1 MICSGATARVNITQ
15 KPLSLRS
22 VPKSPQV
29 MHLNKQFNPLFF
41 AITLIF
47 IICGGVKVAP
57 VSAADNHPELDN
69 LTNYPRIERFEQGS
83 VQVDFPTIDTWPDF
97 RFLRAWLPVEVTLNG
112 DSKARI
118 GSAYVQA
125 STDIDFEQRTVAI
138 SDLKVLKTR
147 FSDENESET
156 RGELISKAF
165 QGRESIVP
173 LDVLL
178 RLLPE
183 DFEIPG
189 QTTNVPVLNFEPP
202 AIVVSEK
209 PLKLLS
215 IDKEPVRAPLEGT
228 DLEYVVNTNW
238 NVFYYRPD
246 EQWYVLNE
254 KAWQQNNYLADG
266 GWTTTD
272 SLPADFDKLALND
285 AWPEVQ
291 KALPARQPENPPL
304 PFLISLEETEL
315 ILLDG
320 APRLS
325 AIDATGI
332 SYVTNTQSDLF
343 KTGDRWYF
351 LVSGR
356 WFSNT
361 SLSGQWQA
369 VKDLPDAFAQIPVKH
384 QKGHVLYSV
393 PGTRQAKLALIEAAL
408 PRRMSVA
415 KSSAA
420 KLEVSWIGEPRFEAI
435 ENTQLQ
441 RGLNTPFQVIKHNNF
456 YYLCYE
462 GAWYLSESPAGAWK
476 VAMQV
481 PDEIYRI
488 PASDPAYNVTFV
500 TLDSVQPEA
509 QDHVNYSYS
518 SGYKGSFS
526 TRVSVVYGTGWYR
539 PSSVYW
545 DSANGPAYW
554 NYGRTYGYNVG
565 YQPVGAYYGHRGGY
579 YGRWGYG
586 PYRGWGGYGPYG
598 GWGYSRTTMIIESP
612 TVNYTQGYGSAWEG
626 PMQTTPGDPSK
637 SKEQSLERY
646 LPKKKADG
654 TEKFV
659 HTDKSSGAG
668 PARIS
673 AASLYAGATLSSN
686 RYSGPD
692 GKVYQREDK
701 EWRHYDDGNWDT
713 MQAIAREQPVEARPK
728 QRPNPEDYER
738 YLPAHKR
745 TLSRSE
751 LDRQEM
757 ARIEGMDQ
765 YSEYRMKQ
773 ESKQQ

>member
-1 MICSGATARVNITQ
+1 MTARVNTTQ

-22 VPKSPQV
+22 APQLSQV
-29 MHLNKQFNPLFF
+29 MHLNKQSKPVFVAIALMIMFF
-41 AITLIF
+41 S
-47 IICGGVKVAP
+47 GVIAVNF
-57 VSAADNHPELDN
+57 ADASDLDPALDN
-69 LTNYPRIERFEQGS
+69 LTNYPRIERFEQGT
-83 VQVDFPTIDTWPDF
+83 VQVDFPTLDAWPDF
-97 RFLRAWLPVEVTLNG
+97 RLLKAWLPVEVTLNG
-112 DSKARI
+112 DSNPRI

-125 STDIDFEQRTVAI
+125 TTDIDFDQRTVAI
-138 SDLKVLKTR
+138 ADLKVLKTR
-147 FSDENESET
+147 FTDEDQTGVRSS
-156 RGELISKAF
+156 LISKAF

-178 RLLPE
+178 RLLPD
-183 DFEIPG
+183 DFVIPG
-189 QTTNVPVLNFEPP
+189 PATNTPTLNFEPP

-215 IDKEPVRAPLEGT
+215 IDKEPVKAPLAGT

-238 NVFYYRPD
+238 NVFYYQPD
-246 EQWYVLNE
+246 EQWYVLNDD
-254 KAWQQNNYLADG
+254 AWQHNNYLADG

-272 SLPADFDKLALND
+272 SLPADFDKLAMND
-285 AWPEVQ
+285 EWTEIQ
-291 KALPARQPENPPL
+291 KALPARLPEKPPMD
-304 PFLISLEETEL
+304 FMISLEATEL

-325 AIDATGI
+325 PIGETGI
-332 SYVTNTQSDLF
+332 SYVSNTQSDLF
-343 KTGDRWYF
+343 KSGGYWYF

-356 WFSNT
+356 WFSNV
-361 SLSGQWQA
+361 SLSGNWQA
-369 VKDLPDAFAQIPVKH
+369 VKDLPDTFSQIPPKH

-408 PRRMSVA
+408 PHRVSVA
-415 KSSAA
+415 KGATA
-420 KLEVSWIGEPRFEAI
+420 DLDATWVGDPRFEAI

-441 RGLNTPFQVIKHNNF
+441 RGLNTPFQIIKHNNF

-462 GAWYLSESPAGAWK
+462 GAWYFSESPYGAWK

-500 TLDSVQPEA
+500 KLEPEQA
-509 QDHVNYSYS
+509 ETRDHVNYSYS

-526 TRVSVVYGTGWYR
+526 TRVSVVYGTGWHY

-554 NYGRTYGYNVG
+554 NHPRTYGYNIG
-565 YQPVGAYYGHRGGY
+565 YHPVGAYYGYRGGY

-586 PYRGWGGYGPYG
+586 PYRGWGAYGPYG
-598 GWGYSRTTMIIESP
+598 GWGYTRTTMTIESP

-626 PMQTTPGDPSK
+626 PLQTTPGDPSR
-637 SKEQSLERY
+637 SKEQGLEQY

-659 HTDKSSGAG
+659 HTDKTTGT
-668 PARIS
+668 ARIS

-701 EWRHYDDGNWDT
+701 EWRHYDEGNWDT
-713 MQAIAREQPVEARPK
+713 MQAIAREQPVKAPPK
-728 QRPNPEDYER
+728 QRPNPESYER

>member
-1 MICSGATARVNITQ
+1 MTARVNTTQ

-22 VPKSPQV
+22 APQLSQV
-29 MHLNKQFNPLFF
+29 MHLNKQSKPVFV
-41 AITLIF
+41 AITLMIMF
-47 IICGGVKVAP
+47 FSGVIAVNF
-57 VSAADNHPELDN
+57 ADASDLDPALDN
-69 LTNYPRIERFEQGS
+69 LTNYPRIERFEQGT
-83 VQVDFPTIDTWPDF
+83 VQVDFPTLDAWPDF
-97 RFLRAWLPVEVTLNG
+97 RLLKAWLPVEVTLNG
-112 DSKARI
+112 DSNPRI

-125 STDIDFEQRTVAI
+125 TTDIDFEQRTVAI
-138 SDLKVLKTR
+138 ADLKVLKTR
-147 FSDENESET
+147 FTDEDQAGVRSS
-156 RGELISKAF
+156 LISKAF

-178 RLLPE
+178 RLLPG
-183 DFEIPG
+183 DFVIPG
-189 QTTNVPVLNFEPP
+189 SATNTPTLNFEPP

-215 IDKEPVRAPLEGT
+215 IDKEPVKAPLAGT

-246 EQWYVLNE
+246 EQWYVLNDD
-254 KAWQQNNYLADG
+254 AWQHNNYLADG

-272 SLPADFDKLALND
+272 SLPADFDKLAMND
-285 AWPEVQ
+285 EWPEIQ
-291 KALPARQPENPPL
+291 KALPAHLPEKPPMD
-304 PFLISLEETEL
+304 FMISLEATEL

-325 AIDATGI
+325 PIGETGI
-332 SYVTNTQSDLF
+332 SFVSNTQSDLF
-343 KTGDRWYF
+343 KSGGHWYF

-356 WFSNT
+356 WFSNV
-361 SLSGQWQA
+361 SLSGNWQS
-369 VKDLPDAFAQIPVKH
+369 VKDLPDTFSQIPSKH

-408 PRRMSVA
+408 PHRVSIA
-415 KSSAA
+415 KGATA
-420 KLEVSWIGEPRFEAI
+420 DLDATWIGDPKFEAI

-441 RGLNTPFQVIKHNNF
+441 RGLNTPFQIIKHNNF

-462 GAWYLSESPAGAWK
+462 GAWYFSESPHGAWK

-500 TLDSVQPEA
+500 KLEQEQEQAETR
-509 QDHVNYSYS
+509 DHVNYSYS

-526 TRVSVVYGTGWYR
+526 TRVSVVYGTGWHY

-554 NYGRTYGYNVG
+554 NHPRTYGYNIG
-565 YQPVGAYYGHRGGY
+565 YHPVGAYYGYRGGY
-579 YGRWGYG
+579 RGRWGYG
-586 PYRGWGGYGPYG
+586 PYRGWGAYGPYG
-598 GWGYSRTTMIIESP
+598 GWGYTRTTMTIESP
-612 TVNYTQGYGSAWEG
+612 TVNYTQGYGSVWEG
-626 PMQTTPGDPSK
+626 PLQTTPGDPSK
-637 SKEQSLERY
+637 SKEQGLEQY

-659 HTDKSSGAG
+659 HTDKAAG
-668 PARIS
+668 TAKLS

-701 EWRHYDDGNWDT
+701 EWRHYDEGNWDT
-713 MQAIAREQPVEARPK
+713 MQAIAREQPVKAAPK
-728 QRPNPEDYER
+728 QRPNPESYER

>member
-1 MICSGATARVNITQ
+1 MTARVNVTQ

-22 VPKSPQV
+22 VPNSSQV
-29 MHLNKQFNPLFF
+29 MHLNKNIKAAFL
-41 AITLIF
+41 AITLVF
-47 IICGGVKVAP
+47 CSAVTLVEKVC
-57 VSAADNHPELDN
+57 AAGKNTELDN

-83 VQVDFPTIDTWPDF
+83 VQVDFPSLESWPDF
-97 RFLRAWLPVEVTLNG
+97 RYLRAWLPVEVSLAG
-112 DSKARI
+112 DSKPRV

-125 STDIDFEQRTVAI
+125 TTDIDFEQRTVAI
-138 SDLKVLKTR
+138 ADLKVLKTK
-147 FSDENESET
+147 FPGEDQSEV
-156 RGELISKAF
+156 RDSLVSKAF

-189 QTTNVPVLNFEPP
+189 QTSNVTGLNFDPP
-202 AIVVSEK
+202 PILVSEK

-215 IDKEPVRAPLEGT
+215 VDKEPVRAPVEGT
-228 DLEYVVNTNW
+228 ELEYLVNTNW

-246 EQWYVLNE
+246 EHWYVLNGN
-254 KAWQQNNYLADG
+254 AWQQNNYLADG
-266 GWTTTD
+266 DWTTTD
-272 SLPADFDKLALND
+272 KLPLVFNKLALSD
-285 AWPEVQ
+285 DWPEVQ
-291 KALPARQPENPPL
+291 KALPARLPDSPPL
-304 PFLISLEETEL
+304 PFMISMEETEL

-325 AIDATGI
+325 AIDETGI
-332 SYVTNTQSDLF
+332 YYVSNTKSDLF
-343 KTGDRWYF
+343 KLGERWYF

-356 WFSNT
+356 WFSNIQ
-361 SLSGQWQA
+361 LSGPWQA
-369 VKDLPDAFAQIPVKH
+369 VETLPEAFAQIPDKH

-408 PRRMSVA
+408 PHRTSVA
-415 KSSAA
+415 KASASG
-420 KLEVSWIGEPRFEAI
+420 LEVSWVGEPRFEAI

-441 RGLNTPFQVIKHNNF
+441 RGLNTPYQVIKHNNF

-462 GAWYLSESPAGAWK
+462 GAWYFSETPAGAWK

-481 PDEIYRI
+481 PAEIYRI

-500 TLDSVQPEA
+500 KLDSSQPEKK
-509 QDHVNYSYS
+509 DYVNYHYS

-526 TRVSVVYGTGWYR
+526 TRVSVVYGTGWYY

-554 NYGRTYGYNVG
+554 NHGRTYGYNIG
-565 YQPVGAYYGHRGGY
+565 YHPVGAYYGHRGGY

-598 GWGYSRTTMIIESP
+598 GWGYSQTMTIESP
-612 TVNYTQGYGSAWEG
+612 TVNYTQGYGSVWEG
-626 PMQTTPGDPSK
+626 PLQTTPGDPTK
-637 SKEQSLERY
+637 SEEQSLEKF

-659 HTDKSSGAG
+659 HVDKDSGSQ
-668 PARIS
+668 PPKVS
-673 AASLYAGATLSSN
+673 AASLYAGAALSSK
-686 RYSGPD
+686 RYSDPD
-692 GKVYQREDK
+692 GNVYKREDK
-701 EWRHYDDGNWDT
+701 EWSHYSDGNWDT
-713 MQAIAREQPVEARPK
+713 MQAIAREQPLKRQPK
-728 QRPNPEDYER
+728 QRPDPKEYER
-738 YLPAHKR
+738 YLPAHKQ

-751 LDRQEM
+751 LDRQEL
-757 ARIEGMDQ
+757 ARLEGMDQ
-765 YSEYRMKQ
+765 YSKYRMKQ
-773 ESKQQ
+773 EAGEQ

>member
-1 MICSGATARVNITQ
+1 MNKHIKPALLAVTLVFCSGVFTVA
-15 KPLSLRS
+15 
-22 VPKSPQV
+22 QV
-29 MHLNKQFNPLFF
+29 
-41 AITLIF
+41 T
-47 IICGGVKVAP
+47 
-57 VSAADNHPELDN
+57 AADSNTELDN

-83 VQVDFPTIDTWPDF
+83 VQVDFPSLESWPDF
-97 RFLRAWLPVEVTLNG
+97 RYLRAWLPVEVSLAG
-112 DSKARI
+112 DNEPRV

-125 STDIDFEQRTVAI
+125 TTGIDFEQRTVAI
-138 SDLKVLKTR
+138 SDLKVLETK
-147 FSDENESET
+147 FPGEDQSET
-156 RGELISKAF
+156 HNSLVSKAF

-189 QTTNVPVLNFEPP
+189 QAGDATGLNFDPP
-202 AIVVSEK
+202 AILVSEK

-215 IDKEPVRAPLEGT
+215 IDKEPVRAQIEGT
-228 DLEYVVNTNW
+228 GLEYVVNTNW

-246 EQWYVLNE
+246 EHWYVLNDN
-254 KAWQQNNYLADG
+254 AWQQNNYLADG
-266 GWTTTD
+266 DWTTTD
-272 SLPADFDKLALND
+272 KLSPDFDKLALND
-285 AWPEVQ
+285 SWPEVQ
-291 KALPARQPENPPL
+291 KALPARLPARPPL
-304 PFLISLEETEL
+304 PFMISMEETEL

-325 AIDATGI
+325 AIDETGI
-332 SYVTNTQSDLF
+332 SYVSNTKSDLF
-343 KTGDRWYF
+343 KLGERWYF

-361 SLSGQWQA
+361 QLSGPWQ
-369 VKDLPDAFAQIPVKH
+369 VVETLPEAFAQIPDKH

-408 PRRMSVA
+408 PHRNSVA
-415 KSSAA
+415 KASAS
-420 KLEVSWIGEPRFEAI
+420 KLEVSWIGEPRFETI

-462 GAWYLSESPAGAWK
+462 GAWYFSESPTGAWK

-500 TLDSVQPEA
+500 KLDSSQPET
-509 QDHVNYSYS
+509 QDYVNYSYS

-526 TRVSVVYGTGWYR
+526 TKVSVVYGTGWYY

-554 NYGRTYGYNVG
+554 NFGRTYGYNIG
-565 YQPVGAYYGHRGGY
+565 YHPVGAYYGHRGGY

-586 PYRGWGGYGPYG
+586 PYGWGGYGPYG
-598 GWGYSRTTMIIESP
+598 GWGYSRTTMTIESP
-612 TVNYTQGYGSAWEG
+612 TVNYTQGYGSVWEG
-626 PMQTTPGDPSK
+626 PLQTTPGDPTK
-637 SKEQSLERY
+637 TKEQSLEEF

-654 TEKFV
+654 TEQFV
-659 HTDKSSGAG
+659 RVDKNSVSQ
-668 PARIS
+668 PAKVS
-673 AASLYAGATLSSN
+673 AASLYAGASLSSN

-692 GKVYQREDK
+692 GNVYKREDK
-701 EWRHYDDGNWDT
+701 GWSHYSDGNWDT
-713 MQAIAREQPVEARPK
+713 MQAIAREQPVERRPK
-728 QRPNPEDYER
+728 QRPDPKEYER

-745 TLSRSE
+745 TLSRSD
-751 LDRQEM
+751 LDRQEL
-757 ARIEGMDQ
+757 ARLEGMDQ
-765 YSEYRMKQ
+765 YSKYRMKQ
-773 ESKQQ
+773 EAKEQ